1 VFFVPIKAKPHHL
14 CSRIYFDLE
23 LNLFIRWVFGYIKN
37 KFKRKELAME
47 TINKHQQHNKAQEEN
62 HMAHNKAQE
71 ENHMAHN
78 KAQEEDQMDHKN
90 PQEENQMDHKN
101 DQAENHKAH
110 KNDQE
115 ENHKAHK
122 NHNGNQS
129 SHHNHHEM
137 MIKDFKR
144 RFFVSLVVTVPLLVL
159 SPMIQEWTGISIIF
173 AGSNYILFGLA
184 SFVYFYGG
192 WPFLKGL
199 IEELKEKRPGM
210 MTLIAMAISVAYIYS
225 TATVFGLSGND
236 FFWELAT
243 LIDIMLLG
251 HWIEMRSV
259 LSASNA
265 LEELAELMPNTAHL
279 IKDGETIDVEI
290 NQLKKEDIILIKPG
304 EKIPADGIIVK
315 GSSSI
320 NQSMLTGES
329 KPVEKTKGDK
339 VIGGSIN
346 NDGSLEVEVQG
357 TGEDSYLSKV
367 IDLVKS
373 AQESKSKTQNLADKA
388 AFWLTIVALTAG
400 FTTLIVWYLITKDF
414 TFAIARMATVM
425 VITCP
430 HALGL
435 AIPLVVAASTAQS
448 AKNGLLIKNR
458 TQFENSRKIDT
469 LVFDKTGTLTYG
481 EFGVN
486 FIEIFVD
493 NYSEEEVIEVAA
505 TLESNSEHPIATGI
519 IEKQKELGLSSLDME
534 DFEAIKGKGV
544 KGRIDGKDAMVVS
557 PGYLKES
564 NIEVPRDLPAH
575 DVSTNV
581 FLLVDGKLIA
591 AIGLSD
597 KIREESYNAIKR
609 LKKEGIKTWMLT
621 GDNEST
627 AKQVSDELGL
637 DGYFAEV
644 LPDQKQE
651 KIKDLQSQGSF
662 VAMTGDGV
670 NDAPALAQAD
680 VGIAVG
686 SGTDVAAETADI
698 VLVNSNPE
706 DVVALIDF
714 GKATY
719 RKMRQNLIWATGY
732 NVIAIPLAAGV
743 LSGVG
748 IVISPAIG
756 AILMSLSTIIVAIN
770 AKLLKLEK
778 S

>member
-1 VFFVPIKAKPHHL
+1 M
-14 CSRIYFDLE
+14 DT
-23 LNLFIRWVFGYIKN
+23 KN
-37 KFKRKELAME
+37 
-47 TINKHQQHNKAQEEN
+47 HQEHNHQEEVN
-62 HMAHNKAQE
+62 MEHQH
-71 ENHMAHN
+71 
-78 KAQEEDQMDHKN
+78 
-90 PQEENQMDHKN
+90 
-101 DQAENHKAH
+101 
-110 KNDQE
+110 
-115 ENHKAHK
+115 
-122 NHNGNQS
+122 
-129 SHHNHHEM
+129 HHNHHEM

-144 RFFVSLVVTVPLLVL
+144 RFFVSLIVTVPLLVL
-159 SPMIQEWTGISIIF
+159 SPMIQEWTNISIGF
-173 AGSNYILFGLA
+173 SGSNYVLFGLA
-184 SFVYFYGG
+184 TFVYFYGG

-199 IEELKEKRPGM
+199 IDELKERKPGM

-279 IKDGETIDVEI
+279 LRGGEIIDIEI
-290 NQLKKEDIILIKPG
+290 NQLKTKDIILIKPG
-304 EKIPADGIIVK
+304 EKIPADGIILK
-315 GSSSI
+315 GNSSI
-320 NQSMLTGES
+320 NESMLTGES
-329 KPVEKTKGDK
+329 KPVEKDKGDK

-346 NDGSLEVEVQG
+346 NDGSLEVEVEG

-367 IDLVKS
+367 IELVKS
-373 AQESKSKTQNLADKA
+373 AQESKSKTQNLADRA
-388 AFWLTIVALTAG
+388 AFWLTIIALSAG
-400 FTTLIVWYLITKDF
+400 FTTLIVWYLLTKDF

-486 FIEIFVD
+486 FIEIFD
-493 NYSEEEVIEVAA
+493 DDYSEEQIIELAA

-519 IEKQKELGLSSLDME
+519 IERQKELGLSSLDME

-544 KGRIDGKDAMVVS
+544 RGRVGGKDTMVVS

-564 NIEVPRDLPAH
+564 NIEVPRELPAH

-581 FLLVDGKLIA
+581 FLLIEGKLTA

-597 KIREESYNAIKR
+597 RIREESYDAIKR

-621 GDNEST
+621 GDNEKT
-627 AKQVSDELGL
+627 AKQVSEELGL

-644 LPDQKQE
+644 LPEQKQE
-651 KIKDLQSQGSF
+651 KIKELQSQGNF

-698 VLVNSNPE
+698 ILVNSNPE
-706 DVVALIDF
+706 DIVALIDF

-748 IVISPAIG
+748 VVISPAIG

-770 AKLLKLEK
+770 AKLLKLDK
-778 S
+778 

>member
-1 VFFVPIKAKPHHL
+1 MGI
-14 CSRIYFDLE
+14 LE
-23 LNLFIRWVFGYIKN
+23 TSLRERSFYMDTKN
-37 KFKRKELAME
+37 
-47 TINKHQQHNKAQEEN
+47 HQEHNHQEEVN
-62 HMAHNKAQE
+62 MEHQH
-71 ENHMAHN
+71 
-78 KAQEEDQMDHKN
+78 
-90 PQEENQMDHKN
+90 
-101 DQAENHKAH
+101 
-110 KNDQE
+110 
-115 ENHKAHK
+115 
-122 NHNGNQS
+122 
-129 SHHNHHEM
+129 HHNHHEM

-144 RFFVSLVVTVPLLVL
+144 RFFVSLIVTVPLLVL
-159 SPMIQEWTGISIIF
+159 SPMIQEWTNISIGF
-173 AGSNYILFGLA
+173 SGSNYVLFGLA
-184 SFVYFYGG
+184 TFVYFYGG

-199 IEELKEKRPGM
+199 IDELKERKPGM

-279 IKDGETIDVEI
+279 LRGGEIIDIEI
-290 NQLKKEDIILIKPG
+290 NQLKTKDIILIKPG
-304 EKIPADGIIVK
+304 EKIPADGIILK
-315 GSSSI
+315 GNSSI
-320 NQSMLTGES
+320 NESMLTGES
-329 KPVEKTKGDK
+329 KPVEKDKGDK

-346 NDGSLEVEVQG
+346 NDGSLEVEVEG

-367 IDLVKS
+367 IELVKS
-373 AQESKSKTQNLADKA
+373 AQESKSKTQNLADRA
-388 AFWLTIVALTAG
+388 AFWLTIIALSAG
-400 FTTLIVWYLITKDF
+400 FTTLIVWYLLTKDF

-486 FIEIFVD
+486 FIEIFD
-493 NYSEEEVIEVAA
+493 DDYSQEQIIELAA

-519 IEKQKELGLSSLDME
+519 IERQKELGLSSLDME

-544 KGRIDGKDAMVVS
+544 RGIVEGKDTMVVS

-564 NIEVPRDLPAH
+564 NIEVPRELPAH

-581 FLLVDGKLIA
+581 FLLIEGKLTA

-597 KIREESYNAIKR
+597 RIREESYDAIKR

-621 GDNEST
+621 GDNEKT
-627 AKQVSDELGL
+627 AKQVSEELGL

-644 LPDQKQE
+644 LPEQKQE
-651 KIKDLQSQGSF
+651 KIKELQSQGNF

-698 VLVNSNPE
+698 ILVNSNPE
-706 DVVALIDF
+706 DIVALIDF

-748 IVISPAIG
+748 VVISPAIG

-770 AKLLKLEK
+770 AKLLKLDK
-778 S
+778 

>member
-1 VFFVPIKAKPHHL
+1 MILRLVYLVAEHL
-14 CSRIYFDLE
+14 GILKTSLKERSFLMDT
-23 LNLFIRWVFGYIKN
+23 N
-37 KFKRKELAME
+37 K
-47 TINKHQQHNKAQEEN
+47 KHNQ
-62 HMAHNKAQE
+62 
-71 ENHMAHN
+71 
-78 KAQEEDQMDHKN
+78 HKN
-90 PQEENQMDHKN
+90 PQEENQID
-101 DQAENHKAH
+101 
-110 KNDQE
+110 
-115 ENHKAHK
+115 HK
-122 NHNGNQS
+122 NHNSNQP
-129 SHHNHHEM
+129 SHQNHHEM

-144 RFFVSLVVTVPLLVL
+144 RFFVSLVVTVPLLIL
-159 SPMIQEWTGISIIF
+159 SPMIQEWTNISITF
-173 AGSNYILFGLA
+173 PGSNYILFGLA

-400 FTTLIVWYLITKDF
+400 FTTLIVWYLITKEF

>member
-1 VFFVPIKAKPHHL
+1 
-14 CSRIYFDLE
+14 
-23 LNLFIRWVFGYIKN
+23 
-37 KFKRKELAME
+37 ME
-47 TINKHQQHNKAQEEN
+47 TINKHHQHQNGQEEN
-62 HMAHNKAQE
+62 HMT
-71 ENHMAHN
+71 
-78 KAQEEDQMDHKN
+78 
-90 PQEENQMDHKN
+90 HKN
-101 DQAENHKAH
+101 DQAENHMAH
-110 KNDQE
+110 KNDQA
-115 ENHKAHK
+115 ENHRVHKNDQAENHRVHKDDQAENHMTHK
-122 NHNGNQS
+122 NHNGNQP

-144 RFFVSLVVTVPLLVL
+144 RFFVSLVVTVPLLAL
-159 SPMIQEWTGISIIF
+159 SPMIQKWTGISIIF

-199 IEELKEKRPGM
+199 FDELKEKRPGM

-279 IKDGETIDVEI
+279 IKDGETTDVEI
-290 NQLKKEDIILIKPG
+290 NQLEKDDIILIKPG

-400 FTTLIVWYLITKDF
+400 FTTLIVWYLITRDF

-486 FIEIFVD
+486 FIEIFD
-493 NYSEEEVIEVAA
+493 DKYSEEEVIEVAA

-544 KGRIDGKDAMVVS
+544 KGRIDGKDTMVVS
-557 PGYLKES
+557 PGYLKEN

-581 FLLVDGKLIA
+581 FLLLEGKLIA

-597 KIREESYNAIKR
+597 RIREESYNAIKR
-609 LKKEGIKTWMLT
+609 LKEEGIKTWMLT
-621 GDNEST
+621 GDNENT
-627 AKQVSDELGL
+627 AKQVSEELGL

-644 LPDQKQE
+644 LPDEKQD
-651 KIKDLQSQGSF
+651 KIKELQSQGNF

-719 RKMRQNLIWATGY
+719 RKMRQNLVWATGY

>member
-1 VFFVPIKAKPHHL
+1 MDTKTHQKHNHQEEGSMEDQHHPHEENYVENQHHL
-14 CSRIYFDLE
+14 HEGDHMESQHSHNENNLE
-23 LNLFIRWVFGYIKN
+23 N
-37 KFKRKELAME
+37 
-47 TINKHQQHNKAQEEN
+47 EN
-62 HMAHNKAQE
+62 HDNRKH
-71 ENHMAHN
+71 
-78 KAQEEDQMDHKN
+78 
-90 PQEENQMDHKN
+90 
-101 DQAENHKAH
+101 
-110 KNDQE
+110 
-115 ENHKAHK
+115 
-122 NHNGNQS
+122 
-129 SHHNHHEM
+129 HHNHHEM
-137 MIKDFKR
+137 MINDFKR
-144 RFFVSLVVTVPLLVL
+144 RFFVSLVVTVPLLIL
-159 SPMIQEWTGISIIF
+159 SPMIQEWTNISISF
-173 AGSNYILFGLA
+173 PGSNYILFGLA

-199 IEELKEKRPGM
+199 IDELKEKKPGM

-279 IKDGETIDVEI
+279 IKEGETIDVEI

-329 KPVEKTKGDK
+329 KPVEKVKGDK

-367 IDLVKS
+367 IDLVRS

-486 FIEIFVD
+486 FIEIFD
-493 NYSEEEVIEVAA
+493 DEYNQEDVIEVAA

-557 PGYLKES
+557 PGYLKEH

-581 FLLVDGKLIA
+581 FLLVDGILIA

-597 KIREESYNAIKR
+597 RIREESYNAIKR
-609 LKKEGIKTWMLT
+609 LKEEGIKTWMLT

-627 AKQVSDELGL
+627 AKQVSEELGL

-644 LPDQKQE
+644 LPDEKQE
-651 KIKDLQSQGSF
+651 KIKELQSQGNF

-686 SGTDVAAETADI
+686 SGTDIAAETADI

-732 NVIAIPLAAGV
+732 NVLAIPLAAGV

-770 AKLLKLEK
+770 AKLLKLDK
-778 S
+778 K

>member
-1 VFFVPIKAKPHHL
+1 
-14 CSRIYFDLE
+14 
-23 LNLFIRWVFGYIKN
+23 
-37 KFKRKELAME
+37 
-47 TINKHQQHNKAQEEN
+47 
-62 HMAHNKAQE
+62 
-71 ENHMAHN
+71 
-78 KAQEEDQMDHKN
+78 
-90 PQEENQMDHKN
+90 
-101 DQAENHKAH
+101 
-110 KNDQE
+110 
-115 ENHKAHK
+115 
-122 NHNGNQS
+122 
-129 SHHNHHEM
+129 
-137 MIKDFKR
+137 
-144 RFFVSLVVTVPLLVL
+144 
-159 SPMIQEWTGISIIF
+159 
-173 AGSNYILFGLA
+173 
-184 SFVYFYGG
+184 
-192 WPFLKGL
+192 
-199 IEELKEKRPGM
+199 M

-400 FTTLIVWYLITKDF
+400 FTTLIVWYLITKEF

-486 FIEIFVD
+486 FIEIFD
-493 NYSEEEVIEVAA
+493 DKYSEEEVIEVAA